1 MEPRNLG
8 MGRVQRGK
16 RQKGKKMKDTIYH
29 LKMNRRRE
37 FVRHT
42 EIFELVSS
50 LSTLCKDMCSYTSHM
65 TCFEG

>member
-1 MEPRNLG
+1 MSS
-8 MGRVQRGK
+8 Q
-16 RQKGKKMKDTIYH
+16 
-29 LKMNRRRE
+29 MNRRRE

-50 LSTLCKDMCSYTSHM
+50 LSTLYKDMCSYTSHM